1 MKKMKLALFNVIFA
15 IVAILCFSK
24 RGLGLSFDPSNG
36 AFLFAGT
43 IALSFFGVAIFI
55 FGNYV
60 ILNQRESSNPK
71 IGKLTTVE
79 DCMSALYQCKKT
91 DPSFIGEIEQA
102 IEQLKSLQRRRD
114 SLKMLLDL
122 NDVSESFDYLNNTA
136 NVADK
141 YVISNIKS
149 IINRLIAF
157 DNEEYLQSKDS
168 ADISS
173 HKAYIRGILE
183 ENKTV
188 LKEYSSMIEAVSK
201 IGDQN
206 INLSNIKSMTAA
218 LNKVIK
224 GKNFDSLDENKET
237 Q

>member
-1 MKKMKLALFNVIFA
+1 MKKLKLALFNGIMA
-15 IVAILCFSK
+15 LVAILCFSD
-24 RGLGLSFDPSNG
+24 RGIGLSFAPSNG
-36 AFLFAGT
+36 ALIFAGT
-43 IALSFFGVAIFI
+43 IAISFFWIAIFL
-55 FGNYV
+55 FGNYT
-60 ILNQRESSNPK
+60 ILIQRESSNPK
-71 IGKLTTVE
+71 IGKLSTVE
-79 DCMSALYQCKKT
+79 DCMSALNQCKKT
-91 DPSFIGEIEQA
+91 DPSFIEEIEQA

-114 SLKMLLDL
+114 SLQMLLHL

-157 DNEEYLQSKDS
+157 DNEEYLQNKEKS
-168 ADISS
+168 DISS

-183 ENKTV
+183 ENKKV